1 MDLLQQI
8 SGRPLVSIV
17 TIVFNGEKDIRQTM
31 DSVLQQSY
39 ESVEYIVIDGGSTD
53 ATVSILEEYD
63 SQLSFWESAPD
74 KGISDAFNKG
84 IKIASGE
91 IIGLINAGDWY
102 EPNTIEGVV
111 NTFLAGKEVG
121 VVCGALQFWKGSSLE
136 YLCSSVPKL
145 LEREMSITHPTCFVR
160 TTLYRRLGMFSLD
173 YNLAMDYELLLRL
186 KTNGVIFVSLDN
198 VLANMQHDGI
208 SEEHWKKALQ
218 ETHRAR
224 TELLEDSFF
233 STIWYYYFLT
243 LKRGIRIVLEK
254 LGLDGLLHFYRSRL
268 ALVKKT
274 KS

>member
-1 MDLLQQI
+1 MDLLYQM
-8 SGRPLVSIV
+8 SERPLVSII
-17 TIVFNGEKDIRQTM
+17 TIVYNGETDIRQTM

-39 ESVEYIVIDGGSTD
+39 EPVEYIVIDGGSTD

-63 SQLSFWESAPD
+63 SQLSFWESARD

-84 IKIASGE
+84 ITIANGE
-91 IIGLINAGDWY
+91 IIGLVNAGDWY
-102 EPNTIEGVV
+102 EPNTIEVV
-111 NTFLAGKEVG
+111 VDTFLAEKEVG
-121 VVCGALQFWKGSSLE
+121 IVCGALQFWKGSSLE
-136 YLCSSVPKL
+136 YLCSSVPEL
-145 LEREMSITHPTCFVR
+145 LEREMSITHPSCFVR
-160 TTLYRRLGMFSLD
+160 TTLYRQFGMFSLD

-186 KTNGVIFVSLDN
+186 KTNGVVFVSLDH

-208 SEEHWKKALQ
+208 SEENWKKALQ

-274 KS
+274 KI